1 MTRPPGR
8 GDADRPG
15 PAHHPVPAA
24 PEDRPVLAAP
34 ADRPVPA
41 APATP
46 ALSRR
51 TAVLD
56 EAHLGDIEGALGRIR
71 VGDEQRSG
79 WRRRLVTFL
88 AIVGPG
94 LIVMVGDNDAGGIA
108 TYAQAGQDYGY
119 SLLWVLLLL
128 IPVLIV
134 NQEMVVRLGAVTGVG
149 HARLINERF
158 GRFWGWFSVGDLF
171 ILNFLTIVTEF
182 IGISLSMD
190 YLGVSPYISVPVA
203 AVLLI
208 GITSS
213 GSFRRWERA
222 MFGFIAASMVLYLPL
237 VFLSHARVGS
247 IAFHFVAPGIAG
259 GVNSNAVLLII
270 AVVGTTVAP
279 WQLFF
284 QQSNVIDKRITPRFI
299 RYERADTILGSLVVV
314 VGAAVILIATVYA
327 VRGTSLA
334 GHFTSALGVA
344 DAFAAKSRFL
354 GAVFA
359 LVLLDASII
368 GAAAVTLS
376 TSYAFGDVFNIK
388 HSLHRSFRDARA
400 FYLSY
405 SAIVVLAAAIVLIPG
420 APLGL
425 LTTAVQAL
433 AGVLLPSASVFLL
446 LLCNDPEVLGPWT
459 NPRWLN
465 IVAAV
470 IVGVLLL
477 LSATLVVTTLF
488 TGISVAAVAIWLT
501 VALAAGALGG
511 FGWLR
516 LAAARRV
523 GGRGRTPSW
532 RVEFAAMTVAERMNW
547 RMPPLALLK
556 PVRWSPATKL
566 AILLLRGYLVVSVL
580 LLVVKAVQLGSG

>member
-1 MTRPPGR
+1 MTRPPGH
-8 GDADRPG
+8 GASRP
-15 PAHHPVPAA
+15 
-24 PEDRPVLAAP
+24 D
-34 ADRPVPA
+34 
-41 APATP
+41 P
-46 ALSRR
+46 ALNRPS
-51 TAVLD
+51 AVLD

-208 GITSS
+208 GITAS

-222 MFGFIAASMVLYLPL
+222 MFGFIAASVVLYLPL
-237 VFLSHARVGS
+237 VFLSHPRAGS
-247 IAFHFVAPGIAG
+247 IAFHFVVPGIAG
-259 GVNSNAVLLII
+259 GVSSNAVLLII
-270 AVVGTTVAP
+270 AIVGTTVAP

-327 VRGTSLA
+327 VRGTGLA

-388 HSLHRSFRDARA
+388 HSLHRSFRDARE

-405 SAIVVLAAAIVLIPG
+405 TALVVLAAAIVLIPG

-470 IVGVLLL
+470 IIGVLLL

-488 TGISVAAVAIWLT
+488 TGISAAAVAIWLA
-501 VALAAGALGG
+501 VALVAGTLGG
-511 FGWLR
+511 LGWLR
-516 LAAARRV
+516 LAAARRGGGGG
-523 GGRGRTPSW
+523 GGRAPSW
-532 RVEFAAMTVAERMNW
+532 RVEFATMTAAERMNW